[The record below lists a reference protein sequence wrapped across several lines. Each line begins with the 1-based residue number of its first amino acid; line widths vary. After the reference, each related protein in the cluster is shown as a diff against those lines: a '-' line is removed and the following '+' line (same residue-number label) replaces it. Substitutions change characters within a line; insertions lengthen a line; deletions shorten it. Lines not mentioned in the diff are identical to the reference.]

1 MKNNVLNKDR
11 NIELTIL
18 RVATLSFR
26 SNEFVQLSAG
36 PNNANVNIGV
46 QTMVDLEK
54 NFVALNVKVTF
65 TPIEDQNIIL
75 MEGDF
80 QTIFGINDLA
90 SWKNQHNEILLPDD
104 ANYTMMTI
112 ALSHS
117 RALFAN
123 ISANGPF
130 KHLIIPIL
138 SKEWIE
144 RELLK
149 KQ

>member
-65 TPIEDQNIIL
+65 TPIEDQDTIL

-80 QTIFGINDLA
+80 QTVFGINDLA
-90 SWKNQHNEILLPDD
+90 SWKNQQNEISLPDD
-104 ANYTMMTI
+104 VNYTMTTI
-112 ALSHS
+112 ALSHA

-123 ISANGPF
+123 FSANGPF

-149 KQ
+149 KL